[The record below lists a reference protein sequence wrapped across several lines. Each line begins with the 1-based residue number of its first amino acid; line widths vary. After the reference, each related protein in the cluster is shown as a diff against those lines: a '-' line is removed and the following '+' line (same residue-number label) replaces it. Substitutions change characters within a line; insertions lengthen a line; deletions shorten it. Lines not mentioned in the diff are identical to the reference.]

1 MKKIN
6 LKRRQTGFTL
16 VELSVVLVVVGL
28 LFAAVVK
35 GQEMVDVAKAQKLV
49 QDLKNTE
56 SIVQKYALAK
66 GRMPGDC
73 DSDGVVDFA
82 ADVTTREDGL
92 ANGLG
97 GNKARADKYNYT
109 TTQPTYAATV
119 TAADDDEGCLQVGAL
134 VSTATL
140 TGTDITASTIA
151 NTWINDLKLAGM
163 VSDSVPNRIF
173 AKTVNEDFM
182 FLGSVQ
188 DRSTAATGGSGGAG
202 YNAIVLHNVPQW
214 MARAV
219 ATAINGTDAVANRG
233 RIRQLVRDTT
243 NDADGR
249 YELTWDVISV
259 DDGGNM
265 RDSMVSIVYFYDR
278 VPAVTGTVTD
288 VTAGG

>member
-6 LKRRQTGFTL
+6 LKRRQAGFTL

-28 LFAAVVK
+28 LFGAVVK

-56 SIVQKYALAK
+56 AIVQKYALAK

-82 ADVTTREDGL
+82 ADATLRTDID
-92 ANGLG
+92 NT
-97 GNKARADKYNYT
+97 ARAAKYNYT
-109 TTQPTYAATV
+109 TTQPTYGTSTTIA
-119 TAADDDEGCLQVGAL
+119 AADFGCLQMGSL
-134 VSTATL
+134 SSGGSATL
-140 TGTDITASTIA
+140 TNTDITAPLQA

-188 DRSTAATGGSGGAG
+188 DQSDMSATAT
-202 YNAIVLHNVPQW
+202 YNAIVVHNVPQW
-214 MARAV
+214 MARSV
-219 ATAINGTDAVANRG
+219 ATAINGSDAVANRG
-233 RIRQLVRDTT
+233 RVRQLVRTGS
-243 NDADGR
+243 DGS
-249 YELTWDVISV
+249 YNATWDLTSGVA
-259 DDGGNM
+259 GEKM

-278 VPAVTGTVTD
+278 VPAATGGIYVAPVGPT
-288 VTAGG
+288 

>member
-1 MKKIN
+1 MKHIN
-6 LKRRQTGFTL
+6 IKRRQAGFTL

-35 GQEMVDVAKAQKLV
+35 GQEMVDVAKVQKLV

-82 ADVTTREDGL
+82 ADATLRTDTDNL
-92 ANGLG
+92 
-97 GNKARADKYNYT
+97 ARANKYNYT
-109 TTQPTYAATV
+109 TTQPTYNAALSLAGNDMGCVQIGAVASQNTV
-119 TAADDDEGCLQVGAL
+119 PVVINAPLE
-134 VSTATL
+134 
-140 TGTDITASTIA
+140 A

-182 FLGSVQ
+182 FLGSVADQ
-188 DRSTAATGGSGGAG
+188 SDKSANAK

-219 ATAINGTDAVANRG
+219 STAINGTDAVANRS
-233 RIRQLVRDTT
+233 RIRQLVRTG
-243 NDADGR
+243 ADGQ
-249 YELTWDVISV
+249 YEATWDLV
-259 DDGGNM
+259 DAGSTM
-265 RDSMVSIVYFYDR
+265 RDSMVSIAYFYDR
-278 VPAVTGTVTD
+278 VPAATGNLVP
-288 VTAGG
+288 

>member
-6 LKRRQTGFTL
+6 LKRRQAGFTL
-16 VELSVVLVVVGL
+16 VELSIVLVVVGL

-35 GQEMVDVAKAQKLV
+35 GQEMVDVAKVQKLV

-82 ADVTTREDGL
+82 ADATLRTDT
-92 ANGLG
+92 
-97 GNKARADKYNYT
+97 GNQARAEKYNYT
-109 TTQPTYAATV
+109 TTQPTYNGS
-119 TAADDDEGCLQVGAL
+119 DDGGAGNDQGCLQVGAL
-134 VSTATL
+134 SISGSYELTNTDVTAT
-140 TGTDITASTIA
+140 SMA

-182 FLGSVQ
+182 FLGSVADQ
-188 DRSTAATGGSGGAG
+188 SDKSATAK

-219 ATAINGTDAVANRG
+219 STAINGTDAVANRG
-233 RIRQLVRDTT
+233 RIRQLVRTGS
-243 NDADGR
+243 NGK
-249 YELTWDVISV
+249 YEATWDVISGT
-259 DDGGNM
+259 GGKM
-265 RDSMVSIVYFYDR
+265 RDSMVSIAYFYDR
-278 VPAVTGTVTD
+278 VPAATGNFFVD
-288 VTAGG
+288 